1 MLPAVFICT
10 HSKYSFTLNN
20 VTLYRFNF
28 YLFAFL
34 FCVISL
40 GRDPLTD
47 KRRDST
53 AGLPSSGLGT
63 LVTELPEDHPVKIA
77 FDQMLKEIK
86 KNGGEIKVTEF
97 DTPFTFAVHFPV
109 SPNVSVFRYNPKRL
123 RAIDALEEILHWE
136 QIKEGGAYWRD
147 YSKHPLYKE
156 FKSKAVIMEDLAKRS
171 LLQREDLS
179 RSLREELKEDLAR
192 VQENEYS
199 YDASVGRGS
208 KCESLRKL
216 GQKSLR

>member
-1 MLPAVFICT
+1 M
-10 HSKYSFTLNN
+10 
-20 VTLYRFNF
+20 TLYRLKVF
-28 YLFAFL
+28 LLTSL
-34 FCVISL
+34 FCITSL

-63 LVTELPEDHPVKIA
+63 LLTELPEDHPVKLS
-77 FDQMLKEIK
+77 FNQMLKEIEK
-86 KNGGEIKVTEF
+86 YGGQTKLTEF

-136 QIKEGGAYWRD
+136 QIKEGGAYWRE

-156 FKSKAVIMEDLAKRS
+156 FKSKAVIMEDLAKRG

-179 RSLREELKEDLAR
+179 PRLRTELQEDLAR

-199 YDASVGRGS
+199 YDASAGRGP

-216 GQKSLR
+216 GQHSSR

>member
-1 MLPAVFICT
+1 MLRTRYWIF
-10 HSKYSFTLNN
+10 F
-20 VTLYRFNF
+20 
-28 YLFAFL
+28 FL
-34 FCVISL
+34 FCWNLL

-47 KRRDST
+47 KRRNSL

-77 FDQMLKEIK
+77 FRQMLEEIEK
-86 KNGGEIKVTEF
+86 KGGQTKITEF

-109 SPNVSVFRYNPKRL
+109 SPNITVFRYNPKRL

-147 YSKHPLYKE
+147 YSQHPLYKE
-156 FKSKAVIMEDLAKRS
+156 FKNKSVIMEDLAKRS

-179 RSLREELKEDLAR
+179 PQLREEIKDELAR
-192 VQENEYS
+192 VQENDYS
-199 YDASVGRGS
+199 YDASAGR
-208 KCESLRKL
+208 KPDCKAL
-216 GQKSLR
+216 GRLTGPDR